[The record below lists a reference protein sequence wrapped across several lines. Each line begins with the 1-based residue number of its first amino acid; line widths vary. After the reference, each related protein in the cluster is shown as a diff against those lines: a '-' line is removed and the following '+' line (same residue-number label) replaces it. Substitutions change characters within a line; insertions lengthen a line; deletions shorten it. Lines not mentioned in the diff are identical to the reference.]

1 MEPPGGAPNI
11 GHCMRSFEAYLEA
24 NHRVEKPVVHI
35 SLNPSPDDQL
45 TDNRLNMIAREYL
58 TKLGYG
64 NQPFIIYKHSDI
76 GRPHLHIVTTCITDQ
91 GTKINDYKI

>member
-1 MEPPGGAPNI
+1 MEPSDGPPNI

-76 GRPHLHIVTTCITDQ
+76 GRPHLHIVTTCITDR